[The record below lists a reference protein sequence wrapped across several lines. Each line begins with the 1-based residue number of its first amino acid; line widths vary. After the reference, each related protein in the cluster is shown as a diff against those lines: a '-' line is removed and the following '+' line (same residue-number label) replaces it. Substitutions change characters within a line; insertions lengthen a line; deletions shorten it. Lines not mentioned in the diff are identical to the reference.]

1 MESLP
6 PIPTPPAQ
14 WWREF
19 RIQVLPVVVFVVTVA
34 AIIVMWRNYVQPSN
48 VIGQVEAVKA
58 NVMSPLDGTLTN
70 LTVEPFQRVTKGQ
83 VLGVVEIYDPQ
94 VHEAELA
101 AVPANLNLIQARM
114 LMSRSRSAGSFA
126 QLRVELARER
136 LDLALAQ
143 TRLVQAGKELKRM
156 QSLHALGV
164 VPQGT
169 ALDVRLNS
177 TEYGLDVAVRDHDV
191 LAQEV
196 EIRTNLVAML
206 ETELKE
212 IEQHGEMK
220 LTPDEKAAQ
229 DAVQAEMD
237 LIKATQ
243 APFVLKAPM
252 DGVVSAILQRP
263 GERVVRRT
271 PILVISAPTAERIMG
286 YIRQPISM
294 LPTTN
299 DTVVVRTR
307 SLRRQEAIGQILR
320 VGAQFEQINPVM
332 LPDPTRIQMGYPIL
346 VSLPPGLNVAPG
358 ELVDMAVRHTKR

>member
-1 MESLP
+1 MDPLP

-14 WWREF
+14 QWREF

-34 AIIVMWRNYVQPSN
+34 AICVMWRNYVQPSN

-70 LTVEPFQRVTKGQ
+70 LTVEPFQHVTKGQ

-114 LMSRSRSAGSFA
+114 LMSRSRTFSTYSQVREDLIREKSAL
-126 QLRVELARER
+126 QLAEIELVQKSNEYRRVEQLY
-136 LDLALAQ
+136 
-143 TRLVQAGKELKRM
+143 TNFLVSKGMPLEYKA
-156 QSLHALGV
+156 
-164 VPQGT
+164 
-169 ALDVRLNS
+169 NS
-177 TEYGLDVAVRDHDV
+177 TEYGFDVAVRDRDRA
-191 LAQEV
+191 LKEV
-196 EIRTNLVAML
+196 ENATNIVAML
-206 ETELKE
+206 ETQLKE
-212 IEQHGEMK
+212 IELHGAMK

-229 DAVQAEMD
+229 DAVQAQMD

-252 DGVVSAILQRP
+252 DGVVSTIFQRP

-271 PILVISAPTAERIMG
+271 PILVISAPTAERIVG

-299 DTVVVRTR
+299 DVVLVRTR
-307 SLRRQEAIGQILR
+307 SLRRQEAVGQILR

-358 ELVDMAVRHTKR
+358 ELVDMAVRYTKR